1 MTIKKSKCQRVK
13 DHLLDGY
20 KITGLDAIRD
30 FGLYRLSSTIHDLRK
45 DGFDIRTNMIEKN
58 GVRFAEYELVGKI
71 DD

>member
-20 KITGLDAIRD
+20 KITGLDAMRD
-30 FGLYRLSSTIHDLRK
+30 FGPYRLSSTIHELRK
-45 DGFDIRTNMIEKN
+45 DGFDIRTNMIAKN

>member
-20 KITGLDAIRD
+20 KITGLDAMRD
-30 FGLYRLSSTIHDLRK
+30 FGLYRLSATIHELRK